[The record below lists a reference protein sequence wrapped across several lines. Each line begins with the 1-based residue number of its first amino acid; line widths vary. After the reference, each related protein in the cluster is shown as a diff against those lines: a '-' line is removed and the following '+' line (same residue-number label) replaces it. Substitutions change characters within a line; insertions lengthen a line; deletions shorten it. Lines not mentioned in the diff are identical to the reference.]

1 MTSTQ
6 LLGLTILFIATYA
19 TYLLG
24 ELHRTRSERDTY
36 RADAA
41 HNYAE
46 AVARRSARDVAMR
59 DSLASL
65 IEITRLREDV
75 TRLET
80 RLADAE
86 TVAAEMARQ
95 RDDQRRRLA
104 LSQGR
109 A

>member
-6 LLGLTILFIATYA
+6 LLAAVVLFIAPYCG
-19 TYLLG
+19 YLLG
-24 ELHRTRSERDTY
+24 ELHRTRDERDIY
-36 RADAA
+36 RADAQ

-46 AVARRSARDVAMR
+46 AVARRAARDVAMR
-59 DSLASL
+59 DSLASM

-86 TVAAEMARQ
+86 SVAAEMARQ